1 MRDKMIEKRV
11 VEQKKYRDERY
22 GDTPK
27 RAATRTSKLEKEIKA
42 NGGNIKLACKALGR
56 KNIFCPPTLEEIRL
70 AMMRNHAKS
79 KNMKMIDG
87 HMLHGHLN
95 VALVTLTYGEPKL
108 LRDCRT
114 RNRST
119 YDCFFVLQIKDNA
132 YYVSVSGQLRYI
144 KRYDYDYNF
153 RIGED
158 GLWRSERTAWQRQK
172 DQERERKNQ
181 ARRDDEAKEWKKD
194 QERAQRDLDSLQSY

>member
-1 MRDKMIEKRV
+1 
-11 VEQKKYRDERY
+11 
-22 GDTPK
+22 
-27 RAATRTSKLEKEIKA
+27 
-42 NGGNIKLACKALGR
+42 
-56 KNIFCPPTLEEIRL
+56 
-70 AMMRNHAKS
+70 MMRNHAKI

-87 HMLHGHLN
+87 HMLYGDLN
-95 VALVTLTYGEPKL
+95 VALVELSYREPRL
-108 LRDCRT
+108 LRECRI
-114 RNRST
+114 NIMSS
-119 YDCFFVLQIKDNA
+119 YDCFFVLEIKDNA

-181 ARRDDEAKEWKKD
+181 ARRDVEEELQKMD
-194 QERAQRDLDSLQSY
+194 QEQAQRDLDSLQNY